1 MTISK
6 RLTVRA
12 LFAVAVF
19 SAVIGSLLLAG
30 CSTAK
35 ETISVGS
42 KEFTEQLILGQITLL
57 ALENAGYAVAD
68 KTGVAGSNK
77 NRSALLGKDIDI
89 YWEYTGTGWLSH
101 LQHDNPLTQSQECYE
116 SVRDEDRKNGIDWLA
131 YAPFNNT
138 YTVMMRKAQADE
150 LNIRS
155 LSQLGAWI
163 SGNPD
168 KLSFAVDHEFT
179 ARADGLPGLE
189 TTYGFKM
196 KEDKV
201 IVMDNAIVYKALKE
215 SQSDIGMGFSTDG
228 RIQAFGL
235 VNIEDD
241 KAFFP
246 AYNPAPNMRT
256 EFADKNPKIVE
267 LLGTIAAKL
276 DNDAIMK
283 MNYLVDIEQ
292 KIPRD
297 VAKDWMKEAGL
308 LP

>member
-1 MTISK
+1 MK
-6 RLTVRA
+6 RNDKPIVL
-12 LFAVAVF
+12 LICAVVVF
-19 SAVIGSLLLAG
+19 SMLIAG
-30 CSTAK
+30 CSPAK
-35 ETISVGS
+35 ETIRVGS
-42 KEFTEQLILGQITLL
+42 KEYTEQLVLGQITLL
-57 ALENAGYAVAD
+57 ALENAGYTVAD

-77 NRSALLGKDIDI
+77 VRSALLAKEIDI

-101 LQHDNPLTQSQECYE
+101 LQHDNPLTQSQACYE
-116 SVRDEDRKNGIDWLA
+116 SVRDEDRKNGIEWLA

-138 YTVMMRKAQADE
+138 YTVMMRKEKAQT
-150 LNIRS
+150 LGIQT
-155 LSQLGAWI
+155 LSQLGAYI
-163 SGNPD
+163 SSNPD

-179 ARADGLPGLE
+179 ARSDGLPGLE
-189 TTYGFKM
+189 TTYGFRM
-196 KEDKV
+196 KEGRT

-215 SQSDIGMGFSTDG
+215 DQADIGMGFSTDG

-246 AYNPAPNMRT
+246 AYNPSANVRT

-267 LLGTIAAKL
+267 LLSLIATKL
-276 DNDAIMK
+276 DNAAIMK

-292 KIPRD
+292 KVPRD
-297 VAKDWMKEAGL
+297 VAKAWMKDVGL

>member
-1 MTISK
+1 MTKS
-6 RLTVRA
+6 RSSMVL
-12 LFAVAVF
+12 LLGAVLAG
-19 SAVIGSLLLAG
+19 SALLAG
-30 CSTAK
+30 CAPTK
-35 ETISVGS
+35 ETIRVGS
-42 KEFTEQLILGQITLL
+42 KEYTEQLVLGQITLL
-57 ALENAGYAVAD
+57 ALENAGYAVED

-77 NRSALLGKDIDI
+77 VRSALIAKEIDV

-101 LQHDNPLTQSQECYE
+101 LQHANPLTQSQVCYE
-116 SVRDEDRKNGIDWLA
+116 SVRDEDRKNGIEWLP

-138 YTVMMRKAQADE
+138 YTVMMRKDHAAALGIQT
-150 LNIRS
+150 
-155 LSQLGAWI
+155 LSQLGAYLTA
-163 SGNPD
+163 NPG

-179 ARADGLPGLE
+179 ARSDGLPGLE

-196 KEDKV
+196 AEDKT

-215 SQSDIGMGFSTDG
+215 SQADIGMGFSTDG

-246 AYNPAPNMRT
+246 AYNPSPNVRT
-256 EFADKNPKIVE
+256 DFADKNPKIVE
-267 LLGTIAAKL
+267 LLGVIAAKL
-276 DNDAIMK
+276 DNAAIMK

-292 KIPRD
+292 KVPRD
-297 VAKDWMKEAGL
+297 VAQAWMKEVGL

>member
-1 MTISK
+1 MKNVERKVIPALLAAA
-6 RLTVRA
+6 LTA
-12 LFAVAVF
+12 M
-19 SAVIGSLLLAG
+19 LLAG
-30 CSTAK
+30 CGPAK
-35 ETISVGS
+35 ETIGVGS
-42 KEFTEQLILGQITLL
+42 KEFTEQLLLGQITLL

-77 NRSALLGKDIDI
+77 NRSALLGKDIDV

-101 LQHDNPLTQSQECYE
+101 LQHDTTLTQSEECYE
-116 SVRDEDRKNGIDWLA
+116 SVRDEDRKNGIEWLA

-138 YTVMMRKAQADE
+138 YTVMMRRTQADE
-150 LNIRS
+150 LGIRT
-155 LSQLGAWI
+155 LSQLGAYI
-163 SGNPD
+163 ASHPD
-168 KLSFAVDHEFT
+168 QLSFAVDHEFT

-196 KEDKV
+196 KEDRV

-215 SQSDIGMGFSTDG
+215 SQADIGMGFSTDG

-246 AYNPAPNMRT
+246 AYNPSPNVRT
-256 EFADKNPKIVE
+256 EFADKHPKIVA

-276 DNDAIMK
+276 DNEAIMK

-292 KIPRD
+292 QVPRD
-297 VAKDWMKEAGL
+297 VAKAWMKEAGL

>member
-1 MTISK
+1 MTRNK
-6 RLTVRA
+6 WLTGCV
-12 LFAVAVF
+12 FFAVF
-19 SAVIGSLLLAG
+19 SMLLLAG
-30 CSTAK
+30 CSPAK
-35 ETISVGS
+35 EIIRVGS

-57 ALENAGYAVAD
+57 ALENAGYAVDD

-77 NRSALLGKDIDI
+77 NRSALLAKELDI

-101 LQHDNPLTQSQECYE
+101 LQHDSPLTQSQECYE
-116 SVRDEDRKNGIDWLA
+116 SVRDEDRKNGIEWLA

-138 YTVMMRKAQADE
+138 YTVMMRKDQADK
-150 LNIRS
+150 LGIKT
-155 LSQLGAWI
+155 LTQLG
-163 SGNPD
+163 SY
-168 KLSFAVDHEFT
+168 LSTNIGGLTFAVDHEFT

-189 TTYGFKM
+189 TTYGFKL
-196 KEDKV
+196 KDDKV

-215 SQSDIGMGFSTDG
+215 NQSDIGMGFSTDG
-228 RIQAFGL
+228 RIQSFGP

-246 AYNPAPNMRT
+246 AYNPSPNVRT

-267 LLGTIAAKL
+267 LLGSIAAKL

-292 KIPRD
+292 KVPRD
-297 VAKDWMKEAGL
+297 VAKAWMKETGL

>member
-1 MTISK
+1 MKKAERKLIP
-6 RLTVRA
+6 A
-12 LFAVAVF
+12 LLAAAVGAM
-19 SAVIGSLLLAG
+19 LLAG
-30 CSTAK
+30 CAPAK
-35 ETISVGS
+35 DTIGVGS
-42 KEFTEQLILGQITLL
+42 KEFTEQLLLGQITLL
-57 ALENAGYAVAD
+57 ALEDAGYAVAD

-77 NRSALLGKDIDI
+77 VRSALLGKDIDI

-101 LQHDNPLTQSQECYE
+101 LQHDNPLTQSQECFE
-116 SVRDEDRKNGIDWLA
+116 SVRDEDRQNGIEWLA

-138 YTVMMRKAQADE
+138 YTVMMRRTQADE
-150 LNIRS
+150 LGIRT
-155 LSQLGAWI
+155 LSQLGAYI
-163 SGNPD
+163 ASHPD
-168 KLSFAVDHEFT
+168 QLSFAVDHEFT

-189 TTYGFKM
+189 ATYGFKM
-196 KEDKV
+196 KEDRV

-215 SQSDIGMGFSTDG
+215 NQADIGMGFSTDG

-246 AYNPAPNMRT
+246 AYNPSPNVRT
-256 EFADKNPKIVE
+256 EFADKNPKIVA
-267 LLGTIAAKL
+267 LLGAIAAKL

-292 KIPRD
+292 QVPRD
-297 VAKDWMKEAGL
+297 VAKAWMKEAGL

>member
-1 MTISK
+1 MTISN

-12 LFAVAVF
+12 FFAAVL
-19 SAVIGSLLLAG
+19 VTMMLAG
-30 CSTAK
+30 CSPDK
-35 ETISVGS
+35 ETIRVGS

-57 ALENAGYAVAD
+57 ALENAGYAVDD

-77 NRSALLGKDIDI
+77 NRSALLGKELDI
-89 YWEYTGTGWLSH
+89 YWEYTGTGWQSH
-101 LQHDNPLTQSQECYE
+101 LQHDNPITQSQECYE
-116 SVRDEDRKNGIDWLA
+116 SVRDEDRKNGVEWLA

-138 YTVMMRKAQADE
+138 YTVMMRKSQADE
-150 LNIRS
+150 LGIRT
-155 LSQLGAWI
+155 LSQLGSFI
-163 SGNPD
+163 SSNPD

-189 TTYGFKM
+189 TAYGFRM

-235 VNIEDD
+235 VNIDDD

-246 AYNPAPNMRT
+246 AYNPAPNVRT
-256 EFADKNPKIVE
+256 EFANKNPKIVE
-267 LLGTIAAKL
+267 LLGAIAAKL

-297 VAKDWMKEAGL
+297 VAKDWMRGAGL